1 MSEISREELPELRL
15 HGDFA
20 AEAIQ
25 MNSTGTERDKLI
37 SAFLAGIKYE
47 RRHPRGG
54 STITFTLPTELEHV
68 EIEVIKFTI
77 GYYHGDKKAAAK
89 ALGISL
95 KTIYNK
101 LEKDQARARS
111 ARP

>member
-1 MSEISREELPELRL
+1 MSEISREELETLRM

-25 MNSTGTERDKLI
+25 MNSTGSERDKLV

-54 STITFTLPTELEHV
+54 HTITFTLPSDLEHV

-77 GYYHGDKKAAAK
+77 SYYKGDKKAAAR

-101 LEKDQARARS
+101 LEKEQARSRS
-111 ARP
+111 